1 MTIYY
6 IKNNQDAF
14 TYSVNGNNLSISRIK
29 FLIKEKYSIDVNIF
43 DNIKMIDDEYIPYV
57 DIKDELCTEELFL
70 QISNTLNTNNSVDT
84 KTITFYKI
92 DNKTFQ
98 SKVINV
104 PTHFIDTIQLNTFLV
119 NKGFL
124 QSDKY
129 YNYYLGNELVTIDNF
144 NNIFE
149 HTVKIVNKN

>member
-6 IKNNQDAF
+6 IKNNQAAF
-14 TYSVNGNNLSISRIK
+14 TYFVNGINLTISEIK
-29 FLIKEKYSIDVNIF
+29 FLIKEKYSIDVNVYN
-43 DNIKMIDDEYIPYV
+43 NIKMLDDEYIPFV
-57 DIKDELCTEELFL
+57 DTKDELCTEELFL
-70 QISNTLNTNNSVDT
+70 QISNRLINNNSVDT

-92 DNKTFQ
+92 DNNTFQ

-104 PTHFIDTIQLNTFLV
+104 PTHFIDTTELNTFLV
-119 NKGFL
+119 DKGFL

-129 YNYYLGNELVTIDNF
+129 YSYYLGNELITTDNF

-149 HTVKIVNKN
+149 HTVKIINKN